1 MMNSRGRFK
10 VGHLYQYQKES
21 VRIVCYTD
29 DSEVTTK
36 ARTGKAHSPSHSI
49 LVEVAGST
57 IMVVASNHDS
67 PGDASFYKVVM
78 DDGTMGWINLTY
90 LGRQNFIEV
99 KGD

>member
-21 VRIVCYTD
+21 ERIICYTD

-36 ARTGKAHSPSHSI
+36 ARTGKAGKHSI

-57 IMVVASNHDS
+57 IMVVASNQDS

-90 LGRQNFIEV
+90 LGRHNFIEV
-99 KGD
+99 KDD

>member
-1 MMNSRGRFK
+1 MMNSRARFK

-21 VRIVCYTD
+21 VRIICYTD
-29 DSEVTTK
+29 DSAVTTK
-36 ARTGKAHSPSHSI
+36 GRTGKAGSRH
-49 LVEVAGST
+49 VVREVRSEST

-78 DDGTMGWINLTY
+78 DDGTMGWINLAY